1 MKNKLPLKF
10 WWLFFCEV
18 VWRLIA
24 WIIIPF
30 TMPFL
35 KKADMSEIQDKI
47 PYGIGTDIQRYV
59 FPKWAECVEMIDD
72 WNWPEYEPSMSN
84 MRKRF
89 GWRVATYINLAFR
102 NVGMSLTA
110 QLAKPVSN
118 YWYAISDQ
126 EKAEK
131 GLFDNH
137 YRLGNIVLKVGWISY
152 RDWKCKFGDTGFFS
166 IPRVTLRYEKEI
178 DLGGSD

>member
-1 MKNKLPLKF
+1 MKHKLPLKF
-10 WWLFFCEV
+10 WWLLFCEV

-24 WIIIPF
+24 WIVIPF
-30 TMPFL
+30 CMLFL
-35 KKADMSEIQDKI
+35 KKANMSEIQDKI
-47 PYGIGTDIQRYV
+47 PYKIGTDIQRYL

-72 WNWPEYEPSMSN
+72 WNWPEYEPTMSKI
-84 MRKRF
+84 RKKF
-89 GWRVATYINLAFR
+89 GWQVATYFNLAFR

-110 QLAKPVSN
+110 QLAKPVSG
-118 YWYAISDQ
+118 YWYLLSDQ

-137 YRLGNIVLKVGWISY
+137 YRLGNVVLKVGWISY
-152 RDWKCKFGDTGFFS
+152 RDWKGKFGDTGFFS

-178 DLGGSD
+178 DVGGSD

>member
-1 MKNKLPLKF
+1 MKHKLPTKF

-24 WIIIPF
+24 WAIIPF
-30 TMPFL
+30 TMLFL
-35 KKADMSEIQDKI
+35 KKANMEEIKDKI
-47 PYGIGTDIQRYV
+47 PYKIGTDIQRYV

-72 WNWPEYEPSMSN
+72 WNWPEYESSMSKI
-84 MRKRF
+84 RKRF
-89 GWRVATYINLAFR
+89 GWQVATYVNLAFR
-102 NVGMSLTA
+102 NVGMSLTS

-126 EKAEK
+126 EKEEK

-152 RDWKCKFGDTGFFS
+152 RDWKGKFGDTGFFAC
-166 IPRVTLRYEKEI
+166 PRVTIRIEKGVKEI
-178 DLGGSD
+178 EQ